1 MSLRPHPISPV
12 PEDTVRI
19 ARAAFPK
26 GNPSLLLRD
35 TLGTIFDDADFAT
48 LFPACGQ
55 PSLPPW
61 RLALVTPMQFRENL
75 ADRHA
80 AEAVRAQIDWKDL
93 LGLEIDDPGFDFSVL
108 SEFRDR
114 LLAGHAEHRLLDTLL
129 VHCRA
134 VGLLKARGQQRTD
147 ATHVLAAV
155 RALTRLELLG
165 ETFHATL
172 NDLATVAPAWVQ
184 GIAPLPWYERYGKR
198 IEDTRLPQAEAA
210 RTVYAEQVGRDGWL
224 LLDALNAA
232 EVPKALRDRS
242 SVATL
247 RQVWQQHFERLADD
261 AGSAEGPGLPRVR
274 VKASQDTPRAA
285 HQVESP
291 YDVDARYS
299 HKRGAPWIGYTV
311 HLSETCDPTTV
322 HLLTHVHTTPATVHE
337 AMCTATIQQALVDK
351 DCASQEHVVDAAYVD
366 AELLVSSQTAHGITL
381 RGPAR
386 PNVNWQTKV
395 EGAYTLADFAVD
407 WEPSRSAVRR
417 GRPRPGGPSAA
428 TLHTGQAGR
437 PRHPAPPP
445 GPMGGAAGRAGVVCE
460 CGGPRSLQAPCGD
473 RRHPLAGGAGLW
485 APPCQVSG
493 APENALAARRDRC
506 CHQYRP
512 HCRMARQ
519 APTGTDAHRPFR
531 RPRSSLRA
539 PAQ

>member
-1 MSLRPHPISPV
+1 
-12 PEDTVRI
+12 
-19 ARAAFPK
+19 
-26 GNPSLLLRD
+26 
-35 TLGTIFDDADFAT
+35 
-48 LFPACGQ
+48 
-55 PSLPPW
+55 
-61 RLALVTPMQFRENL
+61 
-75 ADRHA
+75 
-80 AEAVRAQIDWKDL
+80 
-93 LGLEIDDPGFDFSVL
+93 
-108 SEFRDR
+108 
-114 LLAGHAEHRLLDTLL
+114 
-129 VHCRA
+129 
-134 VGLLKARGQQRTD
+134 
-147 ATHVLAAV
+147 
-155 RALTRLELLG
+155 
-165 ETFHATL
+165 
-172 NDLATVAPAWVQ
+172 
-184 GIAPLPWYERYGKR
+184 
-198 IEDTRLPQAEAA
+198 
-210 RTVYAEQVGRDGWL
+210 
-224 LLDALNAA
+224 
-232 EVPKALRDRS
+232 
-242 SVATL
+242 
-247 RQVWQQHFERLADD
+247 
-261 AGSAEGPGLPRVR
+261 
-274 VKASQDTPRAA
+274 
-285 HQVESP
+285 
-291 YDVDARYS
+291 
-299 HKRGAPWIGYTV
+299 
-311 HLSETCDPTTV
+311 
-322 HLLTHVHTTPATVHE
+322 
-337 AMCTATIQQALVDK
+337 LVDK
-351 DCASQEHVVDAAYVD
+351 DCASQEHVVDAAYID